1 MKELFRNRNYLLLF
15 LGNLV
20 SELGNVLFAF
30 VAGLYVADLTGN
42 EVMLALFMALGA
54 GVRILAAPLAGVVVD
69 RMDKIRVIY
78 GTDYIRGLIYLGTAY
93 LFWVGLSDD
102 LAVTVL
108 LIVVAVAAFFSAF
121 FGPAISS
128 ATPEIVG
135 LDKIQQ
141 ANGANSIIQSITSI
155 AGVLFGIIAFGLF
168 SFEVAAL
175 INGISFVL
183 SGFSEMFIRAEHKEE
198 VPPSEVSMMEDF
210 RIGFRYILNKEGFL
224 AFMIFALFLNFAV
237 APLFS
242 VAIPALMRIQLQRS
256 AWEIGWLNIVF
267 SIAMMAAGI
276 VIGSIRLRHPSRTI
290 RTSIFFL
297 TMSVLFL
304 SGAIW
309 ALNEE
314 WVGYSLFYGLMMFAH
329 VTMAVFMMGT
339 NVPLNTGMVK
349 LIDPAVRGRV
359 FSTLGALAGGLMP
372 LSILLSGFVI
382 QATSVAF
389 LGLLCSVLLLV
400 PMLGFLMNRKVR
412 KLLASIEPT
421 PEAELELAIAVE

>member
-1 MKELFRNRNYLLLF
+1 M
-15 LGNLV
+15 
-20 SELGNVLFAF
+20 
-30 VAGLYVADLTGN
+30 
-42 EVMLALFMALGA
+42 
-54 GVRILAAPLAGVVVD
+54 
-69 RMDKIRVIY
+69 
-78 GTDYIRGLIYLGTAY
+78 
-93 LFWVGLSDD
+93 
-102 LAVTVL
+102 
-108 LIVVAVAAFFSAF
+108 IVVAVAAFFSAF
-121 FGPAISS
+121 FGPAIAS

-141 ANGANSIIQSITSI
+141 ANGANSIVQSITSI

-198 VPPSEVSMMEDF
+198 VPPSHVSMIEDF

-242 VAIPALMRIQLQRS
+242 VAIPALMRIQLERS

-276 VIGSIRLRHPSRTI
+276 VIGSIQLRRPSRTI

-297 TMSVLFL
+297 TMSVLLL

-309 ALNEE
+309 IFNEG
-314 WVGYSLFYGLMMFAH
+314 WVTYSTLYILMLVSHIAI
-329 VTMAVFMMGT
+329 AVFMMGT

-359 FSTLGALAGGLMP
+359 FSTLGALAGGLVP
-372 LSILLSGFVI
+372 LSIFMSGFVI

-389 LGLLCSVLLLV
+389 LGVLCSGLLLV

-412 KLLASIEPT
+412 GMLASIEPA
-421 PEAELELAIAVE
+421 PEQSLELANALE